1 MYGKGQIEQKIYYKK
16 KKTSFYNSPKD
27 FGELM
32 VKTKVMYI
40 SFPPWNKK
48 VNITKENFSRWE
60 EILPSVQ

>member
-1 MYGKGQIEQKIYYKK
+1 MEKGQIEQKIYYKK
-16 KKTSFYNSPKD
+16 KKTSSYNSPKD

-40 SFPPWNKK
+40 SFPPWTKK
-48 VNITKENFSRWE
+48 VNITKKNFSRWE